1 MGSNNS
7 WAWRIP
13 SLLQGFMPLIQ
24 VLFVYLLPES
34 PRYLI
39 LKGKHDEA
47 RRVLVKYH
55 ANGDEASPLVDFE
68 MKEIT
73 LQIDESRK
81 ISGTGY
87 LEFWRTKGNRHR
99 LFLIIVS

>member
-1 MGSNNS
+1 
-7 WAWRIP
+7 
-13 SLLQGFMPLIQ
+13 MPLLQ

-47 RRVLVKYH
+47 RNVLVKYH
-55 ANGDEASPLVDFE
+55 AGGDETSPLVDFE

-73 LQIDESRK
+73 LQIEESKRM
-81 ISGTGY
+81 SGTGY
-87 LEFWRTKGNRHR
+87 MEFLKTKGNRHR
-99 LFLIIVS
+99 LFLIIA